1 MSKDARLDSLQR
13 QHKQLEEDI
22 ERSRNDL
29 SSDSLDAWTLKRK
42 KLSIKQQMSDLQQQ
56 ASL

>member
-29 SSDSLDAWTLKRK
+29 SSDSLDTWTLKRK